1 LSPQPTFFD
10 ALTILLPFIAGV
22 FGLLIGSF
30 LNVCIV
36 RLPKEE
42 SIVTPRSHCVNC
54 GHQITWYENIPL
66 VSFLYLR
73 GKCSG
78 CGARI
83 SSLYFWIELSTGFLF
98 TALALFFGPTFEFLK
113 FAVLGALMLTLT
125 VTDLRDR
132 ILPDE
137 LTLAGLLFGVAFSF
151 FTPIGDGMALW
162 LTHFLGAWPA
172 PMISALDSLLGAAA
186 GAGSLWLVRA
196 GYFAWR
202 GKEGMGFGD
211 IKLMAGIGAF
221 LGLKETLLTIF
232 LGSAAGS
239 VIGMAYIVFRRRK
252 GIGRLARRGGAWL
265 MVIRLALI
273 TRLSLQGSRY
283 ELPFGSFLGA
293 AAMVAA
299 LWGRGMVE
307 WYISFL

>member
-1 LSPQPTFFD
+1 MSPQPAYID
-10 ALTILLPFIAGV
+10 ALTILLPFIAGA

-42 SIVTPRSHCVNC
+42 SVVTPRSHCVNC

-66 VSFLYLR
+66 ASFLVLR

-83 SSLYFWIELSTGFLF
+83 SPLYFWIELSTGVLF
-98 TALALFFGPTFEFLK
+98 AGLAVFFGPTLEFVK
-113 FAVLGALMLTLT
+113 FAVLGALMLALT

-137 LTLAGLLFGVAFSF
+137 LTLAGLLFGVAFSLAI
-151 FTPIGDGMALW
+151 PIGDGTALW
-162 LTHFLGAWPA
+162 LTHFLGAWPV

-186 GAGSLWLVRA
+186 GGGSLWLVRA
-196 GYFAWR
+196 AYFRWR
-202 GKEGMGFGD
+202 HVEGMGFGD
-211 IKLMAGIGAF
+211 LKLMAAVGAF
-221 LGLKETLLTIF
+221 LGFKLTLLTIF
-232 LGSAAGS
+232 LGAFTGAI
-239 VIGMAYIVFRRRK
+239 IGGAFIF
-252 GIGRLARRGGAWL
+252 LARNRDSA
-265 MVIRLALI
+265 
-273 TRLSLQGSRY
+273 Y

-293 AAMVAA
+293 AAMLAA

-307 WYISFL
+307 WYVSRL